1 MTAITSTVI
10 HAGEGR
16 SLHGG
21 GSGTDFK
28 LWSEATG
35 GVLSIVEH
43 PIDPGVLVPPHVHS
57 REDQTSH
64 VIEGEVY
71 VLVGDSVLRCAAGS
85 YVFKPRN
92 VPHTFWNEGSAP
104 ARLIEISTPGGV
116 ERYMEGLFEMIA
128 SGQATP
134 EAVGELAQRFGLRL
148 LPDLGRLL
156 AVEHSLRVMGQPQPA
171 SSS

>member
-1 MTAITSTVI
+1 MKVTSTVI
-10 HAGEGR
+10 HVGEGR

-57 REDQTSH
+57 REDQTSY
-64 VIEGEVY
+64 VIEGEVR
-71 VLVGDSVLRCAAGS
+71 VLVGETVLRCAAGS
-85 YVFKPRN
+85 YVFKPRS
-92 VPHTFWNEGSAP
+92 VPHTFWNQGSAP
-104 ARLIEISTPGGV
+104 ARLIEISTPGGI

-128 SGQATP
+128 SGEGTP
-134 EAVGELAQRFGLRL
+134 EAVGELARRFGLTL
-148 LPDLGRLL
+148 LPDLGRRL
-156 AVEHSLRVMGQPQPA
+156 AVEHGLEVMGRPQAA
-171 SSS
+171 SSG